1 MNKFCQFLLLI
12 LITNGAFAQNVK
24 FDNPSL
30 KTILISQG
38 LDKNK
43 DGEIQISEVEKVDTL
58 DLEDKLVEIN
68 SFNEIVHF
76 KNLTYLNLKSSKI
89 EKLDLSQNTKLV
101 TFLGSFSQFN
111 DLILNN
117 NPNLE
122 SIFLDGNY
130 ESNGKY
136 NRVENIPFNK
146 LPKLKV
152 FKGLQ
157 CPLVNVDLSQ
167 NTELLEISFVAT
179 KLKTLVLPITNNAK
193 LEKFE
198 LRGIYNV
205 YDKYSAGFFNQLD
218 FSNCLKLKKVA
229 ITSVG
234 VKGVNFT
241 NCVNLEDLDLMT
253 NTITELVLPENSKI
267 NYLRL
272 DNNPISKLT
281 IGTSPFL
288 KKVSCTG
295 RGNMVSNLDISKA
308 VNLEDINFGGSINA
322 LTCTKDQNNKIKKKP
337 NLWQFAPNCV
347 ITVVK

>member
-1 MNKFCQFLLLI
+1 MNKFCLFLLLI

-101 TFLGSFSQFN
+101 TFLGTYGQFN
-111 DLILNN
+111 ELILSN

-122 SIFLDGNY
+122 SIYLDGNY
-130 ESNGKY
+130 ENNGNY
-136 NRVENIPFNK
+136 NRVENIPFDK
-146 LPKLKV
+146 LPKLKI

-167 NTELLEISFVAT
+167 NIELQEITFVAS
-179 KLKTLVLPITNNAK
+179 KLKTVILPTNNNSK
-193 LEKFE
+193 LEKIDI
-198 LRGIYNV
+198 RGVFNI
-205 YDKYSAGFFNQLD
+205 YDKYSAGFFGQLD

-234 VKGVNFT
+234 IKGINLI
-241 NCVNLEDLDLMT
+241 NCTNLEVVDLMT
-253 NTITELVLPENSKI
+253 NSINELILPDNSNI
-267 NYLRL
+267 NFLRL
-272 DNNPISKLT
+272 DNNPITKLT
-281 IGTSPFL
+281 IGNSPML
-288 KKVSCTG
+288 KEVTCVG
-295 RGNMVSNLDISKA
+295 RGNMVTNLDISKA
-308 VNLEDINFGGSINA
+308 VNLGEFNFGGSITN
-322 LTCTKDQNNKIKKKP
+322 LTCIKNQINKIKKNP
-337 NLWQFAPNCV
+337 NQWKIAQNWV
-347 ITVVK
+347 ITIVK